1 MIRASKRSFGA
12 RAGFAAMAV
21 LFVVSAASQGVAQ
34 APLPRADERWIEV
47 RTANFRFFSNA
58 GRGATRRI
66 ALDLEEL
73 RAVLGKLTT
82 YELRSPV
89 PTLIYLFKNQRSF
102 TPFKHLYQG
111 EPAPVSGY
119 FLSRND
125 ANYIAL
131 AADSRDAS
139 EIVFHEYV
147 HYVSQNNLWWMPVW
161 LSEGF
166 AEFYQTFEVVG
177 SAAYIGLP
185 VSSHL
190 VLLRNRTLIPFREL
204 LAVDLASPL
213 YNERN
218 RKTAFYAQSWALTH
232 YLMLGSPE
240 RRQQLG
246 RYLGL
251 LQTGTPEPAAFA
263 RAFEAEYSDLEA
275 EVRAHLRGPQ
285 LPFVR
290 AETAVAIDTAFEVR
304 EMSRAEVLYRLGDLL
319 ASQLPERPE
328 ALEFFEMAV
337 GADPGHSP
345 SLTALAL
352 VAERRADW
360 DSAAAA
366 HRRAVLAEPSDA
378 RALYHWGRFLL
389 RRHLGSGQAVAVLR
403 RATSA
408 DPFFAPA
415 WLELSSAYA
424 GAGDT
429 SADALAAARTAH
441 RMLPRDFQA
450 AHYLI
455 RLALR
460 LDRRAEAARV
470 IDTTFA
476 ADPRRAAEAWMAV
489 LQNDLM
495 RARDLVTGDE
505 LEAARARLDLAEAD
519 LSRAARP
526 EVLRDGI
533 ESERR
538 ALFEREAASTY
549 NRAAQLYSEGATA
562 AARELLVGA
571 LADLPREDAIA
582 WSCRSLLELIDH
594 PERFRSQ
601 PVLEASPTVAE
612 IGRLNDF
619 LAAGSFK
626 AAVELLRE
634 VRGRTPES
642 RRDWVDKKISEL
654 EATLDYNRYVD
665 RYNRAVDLYN
675 RRHYDAAAEL
685 LEELLPSLPEGF
697 QADSVRSLLDDAR
710 SAERSR

>member
-1 MIRASKRSFGA
+1 MGMRFRRTAIGLSVVAAALAGLAPTTLEA
-12 RAGFAAMAV
+12 RVEAHPPQ
-21 LFVVSAASQGVAQ
+21 S
-34 APLPRADERWIEV
+34 DERWIEV
-47 RTANFRFFSNA
+47 RTPNFLFFSNA
-58 GRGATRRI
+58 GRRATRRVV
-66 ALDLEEL
+66 LDLEEL
-73 RAVLGKLTT
+73 RAVLGQLTS

-119 FLSRND
+119 FISRDD

-147 HYVSQNNLWWMPVW
+147 HYVSENNLWWMPVW
-161 LSEGF
+161 LSEGL

-185 VSSHL
+185 VESHL
-190 VLLRNRTLIPFREL
+190 VLLRNRTLIPFGEL

-246 RYLGL
+246 RYLDL

-263 RAFEAEYSDLEA
+263 RAFETEYSDLEA
-275 EVRAHLRGPQ
+275 EVRAHLRGPR

-290 AETAVAIDTAFEVR
+290 AEAEVEIDTAFEVR
-304 EMSRAEVLYRLGDLL
+304 EMSHAEVLYRLGELL

-328 ALEFFEMAV
+328 ALEFFETAV

-352 VAERRADW
+352 SAERRADW
-360 DSAAAA
+360 EAAAAA
-366 HRRAVLAEPSDA
+366 HRRAVLAGPDDA

-389 RRHLGSGQAVAVLR
+389 RRHLGAGQAVAVLR

-408 DPFFAPA
+408 DPSFAPA

-429 SADALAAARTAH
+429 SVDALTAARTAH
-441 RMLPRDFQA
+441 RMLPGEFEA
-450 AHYLI
+450 AHKLI

-476 ADPRRAAEAWMAV
+476 GDPRRAAEAWMSV
-489 LQNDLM
+489 LQNDLL
-495 RARDLVTGDE
+495 RARELVTGDE
-505 LEAARARLDLAEAD
+505 LEAARARLDLAETD
-519 LSRAARP
+519 LSRAASS
-526 EVLRDGI
+526 EILRDGI

-538 ALFEREAASTY
+538 TIYEREAASAY
-549 NRAAQLYSEGATA
+549 NRAAQLYAEGATA
-562 AARELLVGA
+562 AARELLVET
-571 LADLPREDAIA
+571 LAELPREDAIA

-601 PVLEASPTVAE
+601 PAPEVSPTAAE
-612 IGRLNDF
+612 IGRLNGL
-619 LAAGSFK
+619 LATGSFK

-642 RRDWVDKKISEL
+642 RRDWVDAKIREL

-685 LEELLPSLPEGF
+685 LEELLPSLPEGPH
-697 QADSVRSLLDDAR
+697 AESARSLLDDAR
-710 SAERSR
+710 SAGRSR